1 MGYTAPV
8 LAADGTIYQL
18 LEDRV
23 LAISPQGKLLSELRL
38 PGEPRHRGFLAPS
51 ADGTLYAV
59 MDNSFVHAI
68 RIANPQ

>member
-1 MGYTAPV
+1 
-8 LAADGTIYQL
+8 L

-23 LAISPQGKLLSELRL
+23 LAISSQGKMLWQLQL
-38 PGEPRHRGFLAPS
+38 PGEPRHHGFLVLA

-68 RIANPQ
+68 GTAN

>member
-1 MGYTAPV
+1 V
-8 LAADGTIYQL
+8 LGASGAIYQL

-23 LAISPQGKLLSELRL
+23 LAISSQGKMLWQLQL
-38 PGEPRHRGFLAPS
+38 PGEPRHHGFLVLA

-68 RIANPQ
+68 GTAN

>member
-1 MGYTAPV
+1 MGYTAPA
-8 LAADGTIYQL
+8 LAPDGTIYQL

-23 LAISPQGKLLSELRL
+23 LAISPQGKLLSELQL
-38 PGEPRHRGFLAPS
+38 PGEPHHRGFLTLS

-68 RIANPQ
+68 RIANAH